1 VNLNK
6 IILALLTAGFIVI
19 SPDTLIAE
27 TNNSPYLGIQYAL
40 GDVGVSDLS
49 ESFSP
54 TTLIGRVGRYFND
67 HYAIEGRFAFP
78 VRDDQKTTAGGDVSV
93 GLFGLVGAYGA
104 AHLNLGK
111 RFSFYGIAGLS
122 LVKGEIESAFMKK
135 SGSELQ
141 LSYGIGAD
149 IGLGSSI
156 LNIEYFS
163 YSDDSNFDFDALGL
177 GIKIVF

>member
-1 VNLNK
+1 MNK
-6 IILALLTAGFIVI
+6 FILALLATGFIVL

-54 TTLIGRVGRYFND
+54 TTLIGRVGRYFTD
-67 HYAIEGRFAFP
+67 HYAVEGRIAFP
-78 VRDDQKTTAGGDVSV
+78 VHGDQKTTAGGDVSV
-93 GLFGLVGAYGA
+93 GLFALVGAYGTA
-104 AHLNLGK
+104 QLNLGK

-122 LVKGEIESAFMKK
+122 LVKGEIESATL
-135 SGSELQ
+135 SQSDSEFE
-141 LSYGIGAD
+141 LSYGVGTD
-149 IGLGSSI
+149 IRLGSSI
-156 LNIEYFS
+156 LNIEYIS

-177 GIKIVF
+177 GLKIVF